1 MADLACSI
9 CSKPFKEDNVIEI
22 NCSDETRDRLKARLA
37 QKRYAQ
43 QQKRGRKRLLDAA
56 KEQHQIEGPEKKR
69 AAIEL

>member
-22 NCSDETRDRLKARLA
+22 NCSDETRERLKARLA

-43 QQKRGRKRLLDAA
+43 QQKRGTRLLDAA
-56 KEQHQIEGPEKKR
+56 KEQHQIGGPEKKR